1 MLVQLADQLLA
12 LRSGAMTLADFASA
26 TSSDAMAAALAK
38 TALPGRMVA
47 PGQPQPAYYLAIKMC
62 TLPLPSL
69 AHACT
74 LESSPSSSTLALN
87 AGCQALQGMRMHLEQ
102 MRGCRLKERQAS
114 TAALAKVT

>member
-1 MLVQLADQLLA
+1 MLVQLAGQLLA

-47 PGQPQPAYYLAIKMC
+47 PGQPQPAYNLAIIMC
-62 TLPLPSL
+62 TFPLPSL

-102 MRGCRLKERQAS
+102 MRGC
-114 TAALAKVT
+114 